1 METRTIIF
9 ILALLS
15 VIGGIWCLTLSIQT
29 FKITKI
35 KEGNMKQKK
44 SIDLKTVF
52 MTTTAILAVFL
63 LAMYFG
69 LSLIIDNQKATI
81 EKQSKKLE
89 ECSFEIKR
97 LKLVEQDYETDKEYI
112 YECFKQIE
120 MKAERS
126 GK

>member
-69 LSLIIDNQKATI
+69 LSLVIDNQKATI